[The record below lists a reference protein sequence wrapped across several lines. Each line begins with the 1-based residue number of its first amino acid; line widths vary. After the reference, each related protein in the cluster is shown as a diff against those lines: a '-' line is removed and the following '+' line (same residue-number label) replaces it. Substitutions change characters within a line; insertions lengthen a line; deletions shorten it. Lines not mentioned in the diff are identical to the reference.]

1 MLSLDI
7 DQRYIFSLGYI
18 FSNFDLYLVGGKG
31 NTSDSMHSFFLRI
44 VLKREK
50 AVFKAPPS
58 FYAFILSK
66 YRISVLNRF
75 IHCLSRLAQKGR
87 AVFKAPPFA

>member
-7 DQRYIFSLGYI
+7 DQRVHIFSLGIYI
-18 FSNFDLYLVGGKG
+18 LNFDLYSGGRNFIVEGKRLICLL
-31 NTSDSMHSFFLRI
+31 DLFLCI
-44 VLKREK
+44 
-50 AVFKAPPS
+50 
-58 FYAFILSK
+58 FILSK

-87 AVFKAPPFA
+87 AVFKAPLHASL